1 MKRDCERETAER
13 HKRRLVERCQLVSGD
28 RGIVAGG
35 IDHAVVVAQLLDV
48 GGPLV
53 CAVHVAAAAHGCVQC
68 VVPSE
73 TAGKKK
79 VEKEGEKSKQTNVE
93 EKASKQLTG
102 FALVLLVVW
111 MCNMT
116 VLIAVKT
123 TRFCS
128 IKHASSL
135 RMRVIVMWVRVC

>member
-1 MKRDCERETAER
+1 MKRDCERETAGR

-28 RGIVAGG
+28 GGIVAGG

-53 CAVHVAAAAHGCVQC
+53 CAVHVAAAAHGCVQS

-79 VEKEGEKSKQTNVE
+79 VEKRSGKRRGISKQTNVE
-93 EKASKQLTG
+93 AKASKQLTG

-128 IKHASSL
+128 IKHASS
-135 RMRVIVMWVRVC
+135 